1 MEESKE
7 VKKTTKTSKK
17 DEINIL
23 NEKVKSL
30 EEEILRSKADLIN
43 YRKRKD
49 EEVSNL
55 LKYGNSDILLK
66 IVNVLDNFDRA
77 LNIKEESIIPEVKN
91 FLLGFKLIHN
101 DLKNILNE
109 NGVKEIECLGKKFD
123 SSLEQSLS
131 SKYDETKENEEVL
144 EVLTK
149 GYTYYDRV
157 LRHASV
163 IINKNENNVNNENNE
178 IDENTQEEKKGN
190 D

>member
-1 MEESKE
+1 MNGRR
-7 VKKTTKTSKK
+7 
-17 DEINIL
+17 NIH
-23 NEKVKSL
+23 
-30 EEEILRSKADLIN
+30 RS
-43 YRKRKD
+43 RKD
-49 EEVSNL
+49 RTFL
-55 LKYGNSDILLK
+55 PILLSVLLILFAL
-66 IVNVLDNFDRA
+66 IVASLFISLSLSGR
-77 LNIKEESIIPEVKN
+77 KEKGIV
-91 FLLGFKLIHN
+91 
-101 DLKNILNE
+101 
-109 NGVKEIECLGKKFD
+109 EIECLGKKFD

-163 IINKNENNVNNENNE
+163 IINKNENNE